1 MYLSHH
7 FSKGLF
13 FLKKYNFFYFSS
25 FLVCFVLLVVP
36 FAIFDIF
43 LDPFT
48 TIKWML
54 TLFSISACIFIF
66 LFKAKSLIL
75 PKFPPVFL
83 YLLIF
88 TLFFIVFNSYYHNVP
103 LYTYENVRRFLFWGA
118 AIFFLNL
125 FYSEI
130 EERFEKF
137 EHAIIL
143 ALTVFVICG
152 LLEFI
157 LYPSFPSYFTF
168 GNINLASEYVA
179 FSIAFLWGKL
189 TRIWQKL
196 QTSFFLNLAS
206 ALSISYVYLTS
217 SRSTYIAIILMSFFF
232 ILLNIKNIKEIIK
245 IIMMALVIIGL
256 IILIK
261 YLYPS
266 PPPDLVLLKDFSAR
280 WALYINTLKMVV
292 DTPLGVG
299 VGQYEFASL
308 PYLGEI
314 FPRFNETKIFQSPHN
329 EFLRYLSE
337 DGVIVSLLFFF
348 LGSSL
353 TYTFW
358 KKIRNG
364 FQEYAGFLYFSIVLF
379 IQALFQFPL
388 LEPYPYYLTSLLIG
402 YFFSVAKIDVKVYVL
417 SGLSKTILFILNFIA
432 LTVLVLYFSFQ
443 YVSLHL
449 AENEMLNKF
458 ACHAGRNWPACL
470 NTSSYYLHQG
480 DLDQAEMYSRKTLE
494 WQPLNFQGMRSLG
507 FILLYQGERRKA
519 CSLFKEFNS
528 FFQDQSSLK
537 NVISYECVFFPR
549 HF

>member
-7 FSKGLF
+7 FLKRLF
-13 FLKKYNFFYFSS
+13 FFRKYNFFYFSPL
-25 FLVCFVLLVVP
+25 LVFFVLLVVP
-36 FAIFDIF
+36 FAIFDGF
-43 LDPFT
+43 SDPFT

-54 TLFSISACIFIF
+54 TLFSINVCIFIF
-66 LFKAKSLIL
+66 LFKAKRLIL

-83 YLLIF
+83 YLLVF

-103 LYTYENVRRFLFWGA
+103 LYTYENVRRFLFWGS

-125 FYSEI
+125 FYSETK
-130 EERFEKF
+130 ERFEKI
-137 EHAIIL
+137 EYVIIL
-143 ALTVFVICG
+143 ALTIFVICS

-157 LYPSFPSYFTF
+157 LYPDFPSYFTF

-179 FSIAFLWGKL
+179 FSMAFLWGRL
-189 TRIWQKL
+189 ARVWQKV
-196 QTSFFLNLAS
+196 QTSFFLNLVS
-206 ALSISYVYLTS
+206 ALSIAYIYLTS
-217 SRSTYIAIILMSFFF
+217 SRSTYIVIILMSFFF
-232 ILLNIKNIKEIIK
+232 ILLNSKNMKEIIK
-245 IIMMALVIIGL
+245 IIMMALGIIGL
-256 IILIK
+256 IVLIK

-280 WALYINTLKMVV
+280 WALYVNTLRMAV

-299 VGQYEFASL
+299 IGQYEFASL

-314 FPRFNETKIFQSPHN
+314 FPRFNETKIFHSPHN

-337 DGVIVSLLFFF
+337 DGVIVSLLFFL

-353 TYTFW
+353 IYTFW
-358 KKIRNG
+358 KKIRNS

-379 IQALFQFPL
+379 IQSLFQFPL

-402 YFFSVAKIDVKVYVL
+402 YFFSVAKVDVKTYAL
-417 SGLSKTILFILNFIA
+417 SGLSKTIFFILNFLA
-432 LTVLVLYFSFQ
+432 LTVFVLYFSFQ
-443 YVSLHL
+443 YVSVHL
-449 AENEMLNKF
+449 SENEKLNKF
-458 ACHAGRNWPACL
+458 GCHAGRNWLACL
-470 NTSSYYLHQG
+470 NVSSCYLYQR
-480 DLDQAEMYSRKTLE
+480 DLDQAEMYARKTLE
-494 WQPLNFQGMRSLG
+494 WQPLNFQGMKSLG

-537 NVISYECVFFPR
+537 NVISYECVFSPR
-549 HF
+549 PF

>member
-7 FSKGLF
+7 FLRGFL

-25 FLVCFVLLVVP
+25 FFIYFVLFVVP
-36 FAIFDIF
+36 FVVFDGF
-43 LDPFT
+43 SDPFT

-54 TLFSISACIFIF
+54 TLFSINACIFTF
-66 LFKAKSLIL
+66 LFKEKSLVL

-83 YLLIF
+83 YLLVF

-125 FYSEI
+125 FYSET
-130 EERFEKF
+130 EERFKKF
-137 EHAIIL
+137 EYIIIF
-143 ALTVFVICG
+143 ALTIFISFS

-157 LYPSFPSYFTF
+157 LYPDLPPYFTF

-179 FSIAFLWGKL
+179 FSMAFLWGRL

-196 QTSFFLNLAS
+196 QTSFFFNFAS
-206 ALSISYVYLTS
+206 ALSVSYIYLTS
-217 SRSTYIAIILMSFFF
+217 SRSTYIAIVLMSFFF
-232 ILLNIKNIKEIIK
+232 IVQNIKYIKEIMK
-245 IIMMALVIIGL
+245 IIVMALIIIAL

-280 WALYINTLKMVV
+280 WALYVNTLRMAV

-314 FPRFNETKIFQSPHN
+314 FPRFNETRIFHSPHN

-337 DGVIVSLLFFF
+337 DGVIVSLLFFL

-353 TYTFW
+353 VYTFW
-358 KKIRNG
+358 KKIRET
-364 FQEYAGFLYFSIVLF
+364 FQEHTVFLYFSIVLF

-388 LEPYPYYLTSLLIG
+388 LEPYPYYLTSFLIG
-402 YFFSVAKIDVKVYVL
+402 YFFSVAKVDVKIYVL
-417 SGLSKTILFILNFIA
+417 SGLSRTILFILNFLA
-432 LTVLVLYFSFQ
+432 LTVFVLYFSSQ
-443 YVSLHL
+443 YVTFHL
-449 AENEMLNKF
+449 SKNEMLNKF
-458 ACHAGRNWPACL
+458 ACHAGRSWFACL
-470 NTSSYYLHQG
+470 NVSSYYLYQR
-480 DLDQAEMYSRKTLE
+480 DLDQAERYTRKILE
-494 WQPLNFQGMRSLG
+494 WQPLNFQGMKSLG

-519 CSLFKEFNS
+519 CNLFKEFNS

-537 NVISYECVFFPR
+537 NVISYECVFSPR
-549 HF
+549 PF